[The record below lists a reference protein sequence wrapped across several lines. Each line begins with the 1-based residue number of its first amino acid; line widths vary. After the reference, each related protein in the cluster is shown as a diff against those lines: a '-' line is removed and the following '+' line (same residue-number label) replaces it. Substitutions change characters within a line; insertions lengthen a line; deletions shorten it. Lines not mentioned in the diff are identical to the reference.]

1 MAKMRREPERAFKRQ
16 GVDGVRARCISTFVK
31 LLTGLLAA
39 WLPMTFCHAQAVTVF
54 AAASL
59 KEALDEIDA
68 TYQKRAGEK
77 AVISYASTSA
87 LARQVES
94 GAPAHIFISAD
105 LDWMDYLEKRKLIDT
120 ASRTNLLR
128 NALVLVAPAD
138 SKVQLTVGP
147 NFALAGALG
156 NGRLAMGD
164 PDHVPAGKYAKAALE
179 KLGVW
184 SAVAG
189 KIARAENVRAALLFV
204 SRGEAPLGIV
214 YRTDAVADKRVR
226 IAGVFPAGSHPAIV
240 YRAAILASGRNNTSA
255 QQYFSFLG
263 SPEALGL
270 FRKHGFVP
278 F

>member
-1 MAKMRREPERAFKRQ
+1 LLLSVVPTAF
-16 GVDGVRARCISTFVK
+16 S
-31 LLTGLLAA
+31 
-39 WLPMTFCHAQAVTVF
+39 HAQNVTVF

-59 KEALDEIDA
+59 KDALDAVEA
-68 TYQKRAGEK
+68 AYQKRSGQK
-77 AVISYASTSA
+77 TVISYASSSA
-87 LARQVES
+87 LAKQVES

-128 NALVLVAPAD
+128 NELVLVAPVD
-138 SKVQLTVGP
+138 SKVALNVGP

-164 PDHVPAGKYAKAALE
+164 PDHVPAGKYGKAALE
-179 KLGVW
+179 SLGVW
-184 SAVAG
+184 PSVAG
-189 KIARAENVRAALLFV
+189 KIARAENVRSALLFV

-226 IAGVFPAGSHPAIV
+226 IAGAFPADSHPPIV
-240 YRAAILASGRNNTSA
+240 YPAAILASGRNNTSA
-255 QQYFSFLG
+255 QHYLSFLKA
-263 SPEALGL
+263 PEALAT

>member
-1 MAKMRREPERAFKRQ
+1 LLLSVVPTAF
-16 GVDGVRARCISTFVK
+16 S
-31 LLTGLLAA
+31 
-39 WLPMTFCHAQAVTVF
+39 HAQNVTVF

-59 KEALDEIDA
+59 KDALDAIEA
-68 TYQKRAGEK
+68 AYQKRSRQK
-77 AVISYASTSA
+77 TVISYASSSA

-128 NALVLVAPAD
+128 NELVLVAPVD
-138 SKVQLTVGP
+138 SKVALNVGP

-164 PDHVPAGKYAKAALE
+164 PDHVPAGKYGKAALE
-179 KLGVW
+179 SLGVW
-184 SAVAG
+184 PSVAG
-189 KIARAENVRAALLFV
+189 KIARAENVRSALLFV

-226 IAGVFPAGSHPAIV
+226 IAGAFPADSHPPIV
-240 YRAAILASGRNNTSA
+240 YPAAILASGRNNTSA
-255 QQYFSFLG
+255 QHYLSFLKA
-263 SPEALGL
+263 PEALAT

>member
-1 MAKMRREPERAFKRQ
+1 LLVSVVPSAF
-16 GVDGVRARCISTFVK
+16 S
-31 LLTGLLAA
+31 
-39 WLPMTFCHAQAVTVF
+39 HAQNVTVF

-59 KEALDEIDA
+59 KDAVDEIEA
-68 TYQKRAGEK
+68 AYQKRAGQK
-77 AVISYASTSA
+77 AVISYASSSA
-87 LARQVES
+87 LAKQVES

-128 NALVLVAPAD
+128 NELVLVAPVD
-138 SKVQLTVGP
+138 SKVALNVGP

-164 PDHVPAGKYAKAALE
+164 PDHVPAGKYGKAALE
-179 KLGVW
+179 SLGVW
-184 SAVAG
+184 PSVAG
-189 KIARAENVRAALLFV
+189 KIARAENVRSALLFV

-226 IAGVFPAGSHPAIV
+226 IAGAFPADSHPPIV
-240 YRAAILASGRNNTSA
+240 YPAAILASGRNNTSA
-255 QQYFSFLG
+255 QHYLSFLKA
-263 SPEALGL
+263 PEALAT

>member
-1 MAKMRREPERAFKRQ
+1 M
-16 GVDGVRARCISTFVK
+16 RARCILAFVK
-31 LLTGLLAA
+31 LLISLLGAGV
-39 WLPMTFCHAQAVTVF
+39 PTTFCHAQAVTVF

-59 KEALDEIDA
+59 KDALDEIDA
-68 TYQKRAGEK
+68 AYQKRAGQK
-77 AVISYASTSA
+77 AVISYASSSA
-87 LARQVES
+87 LAKQVES

-105 LDWMDYLEKRKLIDT
+105 LDWMDYLEKRKLIDP

-138 SKVQLTVGP
+138 SKVSLTVAA

-179 KLGVW
+179 TLGVW
-184 SAVAG
+184 PSVAG

-204 SRGEAPLGIV
+204 SRGEAPLGVV

-226 IAGVFPAGSHPAIV
+226 IAGAFPPDSHAPIV
-240 YRAAILASGRNNTSA
+240 YPAAILANGSNNAAARS
-255 QQYFSFLG
+255 YFSFLG

>member
-1 MAKMRREPERAFKRQ
+1 
-16 GVDGVRARCISTFVK
+16 
-31 LLTGLLAA
+31 LAA
-39 WLPMTFCHAQAVTVF
+39 FLVSLVQPTFSHAQPITVF

-59 KEALDEIDA
+59 KDALDEIGGA
-68 TYQKRAGEK
+68 YQKRAGHK
-77 AVISYASTSA
+77 NVISYASSSA
-87 LARQVES
+87 LAKQVES

-128 NALVLVAPAD
+128 NELVLVAPAD
-138 SKVQLTVGP
+138 SKVSLTVGP
-147 NFALAGALG
+147 KFALADALG

-179 KLGVW
+179 TLGVW
-184 SAVAG
+184 ASIG
-189 KIARAENVRAALLFV
+189 GRIARAENVRSALLFV

-226 IAGVFPAGSHPAIV
+226 IAGAFPANSHPPIV
-240 YRAAILASGRNNTSA
+240 YPAAILAGGRNNA
-255 QQYFSFLG
+255 AAGQYFSFLK
-263 SPEALGL
+263 SSEALAT